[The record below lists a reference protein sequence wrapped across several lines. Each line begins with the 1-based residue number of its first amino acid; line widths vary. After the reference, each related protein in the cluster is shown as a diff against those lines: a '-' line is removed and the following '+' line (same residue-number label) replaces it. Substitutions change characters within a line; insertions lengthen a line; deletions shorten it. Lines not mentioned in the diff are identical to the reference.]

1 VDDFYWLDQIQLSDR
16 PFVGDKAF
24 HLSQLAQQG
33 YPVVSGLVISAKG
46 FRQFLETIH
55 WLEPLFA
62 DLPSSSL
69 HFDANNARQLQ
80 AIAQQIRQTIQATAL
95 PVNWLKPIE
104 MVAQTFPSAPLILR
118 PSLGLYPSPKNES
131 TKQAGIVSGLLD
143 AQICWSEPEAIVQGL
158 KQLWAELFRARSLFY
173 WQSYGI
179 ELQQIHLAVLVQP
192 LMPAMVSGSV
202 QTSRTTF
209 EVQSTWGLG
218 LALKQGEVIP
228 DLHQICARN
237 GNIQTQRLGSKMLA
251 YQTIDSATETT
262 PSFPSSTF
270 EPRAEATGHKSSEQ
284 LEPTPLTTYTTLV
297 AITNS
302 CLQPYLPSEEQ
313 QQQFALRHDQLQ
325 ALTQLM
331 QRLVS
336 ELGSS
341 LSVEWVIAQHGEHN
355 RFKVY
360 LTQVQLRSS
369 LMPSVQEIY
378 PQHSDSDTEVVA
390 LQQKI
395 LSGIA
400 AAAGRAIA
408 KAQVLT
414 TVDSSIEVIPGSIL
428 VAPTVTPDWLPWLKH
443 AVGVIAEQGG
453 MTSHSAIIAREL
465 GIPAVVG
472 ATNATQ
478 LLQTGENIL
487 LNGDRGEVFRVGYSK
502 NSSHKEDSGSGKI
515 RSKDTIEPLA
525 SLPTSHAVPIHD
537 SKMIATQL
545 MVNLS
550 QPEVLEQI
558 TQLPVDGVGL
568 LRSELLLLTVLKQ
581 EHPHLWLRQGRRVE
595 LVSRLAEQIQ
605 LFADAFSPKPVFYRS
620 LDLRSHE
627 FRDSAY
633 PAVDAATNPMLG
645 LRGTLSYQHYPE
657 LFDAELEAL
666 AQVQA
671 NFGNIHLILPF
682 VRTVE
687 EFQFCQKRVSQA
699 GLQNPHFQLW
709 IMAEVPSVL
718 FLLPQFVAA
727 GVQGISIGTNDLTQL
742 LLGVDRDYPPLAKS
756 FDERHPAVL
765 QAIAHLIQLAQ
776 KYDIPCSICGEASAR
791 YPELVERLVEWGI
804 TSISVDPN
812 AVETTY
818 RSIARAEQRLL
829 LRSVRQPPLSDRT
842 SLTGGLL

>member
-1 VDDFYWLDQIQLSDR
+1 L
-16 PFVGDKAF
+16 VGDKAF
-24 HLSQLAQQG
+24 YLSQLAQKG
-33 YPVVSGLVISAKG
+33 YPIVPGLVISAKV
-46 FRQFLETIH
+46 FRQFLEAIH

-69 HFDANNARQLQ
+69 HLDVSNARQLQ
-80 AIAQQIRQTIQATAL
+80 TIAQQIRQTIQATAL
-95 PVNWLKPIE
+95 PADWFKMID
-104 MVAQTFPSAPLILR
+104 MVAQTFQSSPLILR
-118 PSLGLYPSPKNES
+118 PSIGLRPSPKNEAAKHVGS
-131 TKQAGIVSGLLD
+131 ASGLLD
-143 AQICWSEPEAIVQGL
+143 AQVCWSEPDAIVQSL

-173 WQSYGI
+173 WQNYGI

-192 LMPAMVSGSV
+192 LMPALMSGAV
-202 QTSRTTF
+202 QTSHTIF
-209 EVQSTWGLG
+209 DIQSTWGLG
-218 LALKQGEVIP
+218 LALKQGDVIP
-228 DLHQICARN
+228 DSHQICASS

-251 YQTIDSATETT
+251 YQAISSATEPT
-262 PSFPSSTF
+262 PSFSSSSF
-270 EPRAEATGHKSSEQ
+270 EPGSLETAAYQFSEQ
-284 LEPTPLTTYTTLV
+284 LQPSPLNTYTTLV
-297 AITNS
+297 ATTSS
-302 CLQPYLPSEEQ
+302 CLQPYLPSEQQ
-313 QQQFALRHDQLQ
+313 QQQFALGNDQLQ
-325 ALTQLM
+325 ALTQLL

-336 ELGSS
+336 DFGSL
-341 LSVEWVIAQHGEHN
+341 LSVEWVIAQNSERNGS
-355 RFKVY
+355 KLY
-360 LTQVQLRSS
+360 LTQVQSRAALTQPANGAHS
-369 LMPSVQEIY
+369 
-378 PQHSDSDTEVVA
+378 QHTDSETEVVA

-395 LSGIA
+395 LNGIA

-414 TVDSSIEVIPGSIL
+414 AVDSAIEVIPGSIL
-428 VAPTVTPDWLPWLKH
+428 VAPTIRPDWLPLLKH

-472 ATNATQ
+472 ATNATR

-487 LNGDRGEVFRVGYSK
+487 LNGDRGEVYRVGYSK
-502 NSSHKEDSGSGKI
+502 NSSLKEDSGSGKI
-515 RSKDTIEPLA
+515 GSKPTIEPLA
-525 SLPTSHAVPIHD
+525 QSPMPNSTFPLPTSE
-537 SKMIATQL
+537 MIATQL

-550 QPEVLEQI
+550 QPEVLEQVI
-558 TQLPVDGVGL
+558 QLPVDGVGL
-568 LRSELLLLTVLKQ
+568 LRSELLLLTVFSQ
-581 EHPHLWLRQGRRVE
+581 EHPYQWLQQGRRVE
-595 LVSRLAEQIQ
+595 LVNRLAAQIQ

-627 FRDSAY
+627 FPALAN

-645 LRGTLSYQHYPE
+645 LRGTLSYQHNPE
-657 LFDAELEAL
+657 LFDAELAAL

-671 NFGNIHLILPF
+671 NFDNVHLILPF

-687 EFQFCQKRVSQA
+687 EFQFCQQRVSQA
-699 GLQNPHFQLW
+699 GLQQNSHFQLW

-776 KYDIPCSICGEASAR
+776 KYNIPCSICGEAPAR
-791 YPELVERLVEWGI
+791 YPELIERLVEWGI
-804 TSISVDPN
+804 TSISVDLN

-818 RSIARAEQRLL
+818 RTIARAEQRLL
-829 LRSVRQPPLSDRT
+829 LRNVRQQLVVDRAQT
-842 SLTGGLL
+842 TDGSL